1 MSVCLPDLAYS
12 HAYGTTVRCQWK
24 TLAKLGMEIVFH
36 SIKKKTVHRSE
47 VVGTKLKK
55 RDRQTNKMQKTR
67 RTGRK
72 IESNLKITKL
82 S

>member
-24 TLAKLGMEIVFH
+24 TLAKHGMEIVFH
-36 SIKKKTVHRSE
+36 SIIKKLLHQSE
-47 VVGTKLKK
+47 VIEQSKK